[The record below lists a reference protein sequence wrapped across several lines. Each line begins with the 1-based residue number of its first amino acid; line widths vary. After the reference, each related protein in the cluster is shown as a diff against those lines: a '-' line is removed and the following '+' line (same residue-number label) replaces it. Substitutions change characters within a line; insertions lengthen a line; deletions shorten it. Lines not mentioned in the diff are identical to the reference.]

1 MFKDEEFINLT
12 NSIKEAQKENL
23 QSTVEIYNKIHRNI
37 PTKFG
42 RRCSCEIATTYIG
55 PYRHG
60 FSLTKSLYLRKIE
73 REFTHDDCLK
83 FELMNSDFLQGNI
96 GIKEAAKFYFNKT
109 LNQLNE
115 EEKIMFI
122 VMLENASLYNPMR
135 RKEKV
140 EAKVRVYKALLN
152 KKTGL

>member
-1 MFKDEEFINLT
+1 MFKDEEFVHLT
-12 NSIKEAQKENL
+12 SSIKDAQKENL
-23 QSTVEIYNKIHRNI
+23 QSMVDIYNKIHRNI
-37 PTKFG
+37 PPKFG
-42 RRCSCEIATTYIG
+42 KRCSCEIATTYIG

-83 FELMNSDFLQGNI
+83 FELMHTDFLHGKI
-96 GIKEAAKFYFNKT
+96 GIKEASKFYFNKT
-109 LNQLNE
+109 LDQLNE

-122 VMLENASLYNPMR
+122 VMLENPSLYNPLR

-140 EAKVRVYKALLN
+140 KAKVRIYQTLLN